1 MSPLVRL
8 PPLSWP
14 RATWLAPNSP
24 APITAAPVAK
34 APFFKKERRLLRV
47 SNSDG
52 FIIVFYFSELQT
64 VELITNSLL
73 SILNGDSIYSRELS
87 FPVTGATNPPTV
99 QPGSSM
105 HYRVGRNDLNLRNRN
120 RRWLSRRLA
129 RAAASAA
136 YRRSLE

>member
-14 RATWLAPNSP
+14 RATWLVPNSP

-34 APFFKKERRLLRV
+34 APFFNKERRLLRV

-64 VELITNSLL
+64 VEVITNSLL
-73 SILNGDSIYSRELS
+73 SILNGDSIYSRELPS
-87 FPVTGATNPPTV
+87 SLTGATNPPTV

-120 RRWLSRRLA
+120 RRRHSARLVQ
-129 RAAASAA
+129 AAASAA
-136 YRRSLE
+136 FRKSPE